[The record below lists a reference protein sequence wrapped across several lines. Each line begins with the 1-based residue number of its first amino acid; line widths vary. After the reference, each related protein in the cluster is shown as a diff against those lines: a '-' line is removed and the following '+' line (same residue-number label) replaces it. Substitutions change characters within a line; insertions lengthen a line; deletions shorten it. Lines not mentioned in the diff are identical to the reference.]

1 MSKFENIVIG
11 FPEPV
16 KMARGRSVAFI
27 EKFEI
32 QKTAIMIAIE
42 SWPFFG
48 FFV

>member
-1 MSKFENIVIG
+1 MSNFENIVIG

-27 EKFEI
+27 ENMKSK
-32 QKTAIMIAIE
+32 KTAIMFAIE